1 MNNEQTAASS
11 VIWAKSDGLL
21 KHVMPH
27 LVDNMREK
35 RDTICEFSE
44 SVSSWPPRI
53 FLCTWLHTAHES
65 KHWGYNYFD
74 SKNDCFFFCKKES
87 HQSAFDSIL

>member
-1 MNNEQTAASS
+1 MKTMMMNNEQTAASS
-11 VIWAKSDGLL
+11 VIWAKTDGLC

-44 SVSSWPPRI
+44 
-53 FLCTWLHTAHES
+53 
-65 KHWGYNYFD
+65 
-74 SKNDCFFFCKKES
+74 
-87 HQSAFDSIL
+87 